1 MSRIRGT
8 RAATLA
14 LALAGAAVAAFSVAC
29 PSLSGLDTGPPDG
42 DAGTLAPIDA
52 SVFQETDQSTVPTDG
67 APPRDASSSVTCPL
81 YVPPEGVYAYSTVSS
96 AVLGRETTLL
106 LDAGVE
112 LQPPISDYAIGPSL
126 AATVRHTAAG
136 GFDFRLDLNSN
147 HWNQY
152 SFSSSPMGNLVV
164 PNLVEVLRVGFTV
177 PISVDCT
184 PPVDVIRCPM
194 VLDASWAGAC
204 TGLFN
209 DGGKFDAKL
218 SYGFPDVYDWAVGGV
233 LVPTY
238 HVVETRSLSG
248 ALAGSEE
255 NEYWFAVKDGLLV
268 HAKLKAGD
276 PSGTSIDGLTFSF
289 FGARE
294 YKLNVEFKLDSLTP
308 APLPPPPDAN

>member
-14 LALAGAAVAAFSVAC
+14 LAAAAVAALCVAC
-29 PSLSGLDTGPPDG
+29 VSLSGLDSGTPDG
-42 DAGTLAPIDA
+42 DAGALDA
-52 SVFQETDQSTVPTDG
+52 SVSQEADHSAVPTDG
-67 APPRDASSSVTCPL
+67 APARDAPSPVICPL
-81 YVPPEGVYAYSTVSS
+81 YVPPEGVYAYSTVSP

-112 LQPPISDYAIGPSL
+112 LQPPVSDYAIGPSL
-126 AATVRHTAAG
+126 AATVRHTATG
-136 GFDFRLDLNSN
+136 GFDFRLDLNAN

-152 SFSSSPMGNLVV
+152 SFASSSNGNLVV
-164 PNLVEVLRVGFTV
+164 PKLVEVLRVGFTV
-177 PISVDCT
+177 PIAVDCV

-218 SYGFPDVYDWAVGGV
+218 SYVFPDVYDWAVGGV

-276 PSGTSIDGLTFSF
+276 PGGTALDGLTFSF

-294 YKLNVEFKLDSLTP
+294 YKLNVELKLDSLTP